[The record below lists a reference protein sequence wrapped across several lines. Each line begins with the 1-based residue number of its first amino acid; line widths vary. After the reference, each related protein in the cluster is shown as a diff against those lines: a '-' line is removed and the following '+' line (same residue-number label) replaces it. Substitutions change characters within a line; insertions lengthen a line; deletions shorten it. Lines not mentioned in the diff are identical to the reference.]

1 MEIPIYQVDAFTQ
14 KVFGGNPAAVCPLRR
29 WLPDSQLQSI
39 AAENNLSETAFF
51 VRGQDQE
58 PEDAIELRWFT
69 PTIEVDLCGHATL
82 AAAFVLTTELD
93 PGRTSVRFVSR
104 FAGELVVDQE
114 GDRLVLDF
122 PARPPAPVADTIVGL
137 SEALGAEPSELHEA
151 AAYMAVFDREAVV
164 RTLEPEIPFI
174 AGLKRDG
181 LIVTAPGE
189 DCDFVSRYFA
199 PHAGIPED
207 PVTGAAHCTLTPYWA
222 RRLGRDQLRARQV
235 SRRGGDLVCENVGG
249 ERVRIAGC
257 AVLYLKGTIYI

>member
-14 KVFGGNPAAVCPLRR
+14 KVFGGNPAAVCPLQQ

-51 VRGQDQE
+51 VRV
-58 PEDAIELRWFT
+58 EDGFELRWFT

-82 AAAFVLTTELD
+82 AAAHVLTTELE
-93 PGRTSVRFVSR
+93 PERTSVRFVSR
-104 FAGELVVDQE
+104 FSGELVVDRE

-122 PARPPAPVADTIVGL
+122 PARPPAPVAGGIVGL
-137 SEALGAEPSELHEA
+137 TEALGAEPSELHEA

-164 RTLEPEIPFI
+164 RTLEPEISFI
-174 AGLKRDG
+174 AGLERDG
-181 LIVTAPGE
+181 LIVTAPG
-189 DCDFVSRYFA
+189 DSCDFVSRYFA

-235 SRRGGDLVCENVGG
+235 SRRGGDLICENVRG
-249 ERVRIAGC
+249 ERVRIAGS
-257 AVLYLKGTIYI
+257 AVLYLRGTIYI